1 MEHEIMSATIL
12 PFSSRNAFSECY
24 GRAVGDL
31 EDTAL
36 RHVSAMM
43 QSDLPLSVRADPHA
57 ALYAALTAAGILN
70 VAATRVRKMAEKYAA
85 ETGLQM
91 PRR

>member
-1 MEHEIMSATIL
+1 MSATIL
-12 PFSSRNAFSECY
+12 PFSPRDKFSDCY

-43 QSDLPLSVRADPHA
+43 RSDLPLSVRADPHA
-57 ALYAALTAAGILN
+57 ALYAALTAAGMLN
-70 VAATRVRKMAEKYAA
+70 AASVQLRKTAEKYA
-85 ETGLQM
+85 TDQRLQM